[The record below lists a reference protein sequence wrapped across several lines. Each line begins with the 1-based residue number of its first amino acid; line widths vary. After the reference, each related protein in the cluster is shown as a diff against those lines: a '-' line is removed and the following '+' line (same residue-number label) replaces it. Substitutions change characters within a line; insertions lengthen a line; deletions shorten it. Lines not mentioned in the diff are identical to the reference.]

1 MHTKETSGAER
12 IVQNGVVMLRERIEV
27 LTKGAAEE
35 FGLPEVALM
44 WVERIDEQDDANAPL
59 AG

>member
-44 WVERIDEQDDANAPL
+44 WVERR
-59 AG
+59 